1 MLPAF
6 NDTATIKRM
15 SRTSGASSYTQTVA
29 SGVPFYVEPLREEIE
44 AVYGGDPGMDTRKAF
59 FPTGTDLRVADEITD
74 AAGRK
79 WKVDGVKDYR
89 FPLGAHLSAIIKSK
103 YD

>member
-6 NDTATIKRM
+6 NDVCTIKRM

-59 FPTGTDLRVADEITD
+59 FLTGTDVKVADEITD
-74 AAGRK
+74 ASGRK
-79 WKVDGVKDYR
+79 WKVDGVKSFT
-89 FPLGAHLSAIIKSK
+89 FPIGAHITAIIKSK

>member
-6 NDTATIKRM
+6 NDVCTIKRL
-15 SRTSGASSYTQTVA
+15 SRTSGVSDYTVTVA
-29 SGVPFYVEPLREEIE
+29 TSVPFYVEPLREEIE

-59 FPTGTDLRVADEITD
+59 FQTGTDVKVADQITD

-79 WKVDGVKDYR
+79 WKVDGVKTYSY
-89 FPLGAHLSAIIKSK
+89 PIGAHITAIIKSQ